1 MLGRLGVEPLYPQL
15 CHRYPVI
22 RQPWT
27 HHEVTPMELSAILNS
42 VPCALSF
49 SRDENMSIIQLI
61 GLVSHCLA
69 PPPRGAP
76 CRGVVVVVVFARL
89 ELQSD
94 SVK

>member
-1 MLGRLGVEPLYPQL
+1 
-15 CHRYPVI
+15 
-22 RQPWT
+22 
-27 HHEVTPMELSAILNS
+27 MELSAILNS

-69 PPPRGAP
+69 PPPP
-76 CRGVVVVVVFARL
+76 RGVAACRDGVIVFAGL